1 MFSDPS
7 HDVVRIDLEV
17 LAKISLG
24 NEKYFNQFMNSLI
37 KLFRT
42 DRNLLEHR
50 GSLIVRH
57 LSLFLNAEKIY
68 RALAKTLETEED
80 LEFASLMVLTLN
92 LILLTAPE
100 LFEVRTQLRNIGQAE
115 GSALFK
121 ALYRSWCHNSVAT
134 FSLCLL
140 AQAYEHATSLV
151 FQFAELEVTVNF
163 LVEID
168 KLVQLLESPIFA
180 KLRLQ
185 LLEPE
190 RYPNL
195 FKCLYGLLML
205 LPQSSA
211 FESLK
216 NRLNT
221 VASFAL
227 IPQVVKHDSQVNKS
241 QINFEELLQHFRKVQ
256 QKRESVLRGTNLGN
270 INNDIDDKK
279 TPKQGAINS
288 IASKVAK
295 LQQVKK

>member
-1 MFSDPS
+1 
-7 HDVVRIDLEV
+7 
-17 LAKISLG
+17 
-24 NEKYFNQFMNSLI
+24 
-37 KLFRT
+37 
-42 DRNLLEHR
+42 LEHR

-227 IPQVVKHDSQVNKS
+227 IPQVVKHDAQVNKT

-279 TPKQGAINS
+279 TPKQGAVNS

-295 LQQVKK
+295 LQVKK